1 MIIYTYQ
8 WWKMVYC
15 PLVTKPWS
23 IEVTI
28 WRSGSTRVD
37 QSSRGAIQLHK
48 WLFHQQKWL
57 LDIGKYLKTTWN
69 ISRKWTFDWVLEPK
83 FRGTKRRHISDDF
96 DSDLAKREELLW
108 SMWAVL
114 FGLPRCS
121 QMSREF
127 CHVKAGK
134 FGCDL
139 WPATCLDAQNQNF
152 SFFGAVSY
160 PRIFLVV
167 SYLFDWGRAG
177 HARPQARLYHWAK
190 SQQNDGR
197 FQGDLNGILG
207 VI

>member
-108 SMWAVL
+108 SVWAVPGAIHSSGTVWFAQML
-114 FGLPRCS
+114 PDVSGILPRQS
-121 QMSREF
+121 GEIRM
-127 CHVKAGK
+127 
-134 FGCDL
+134 
-139 WPATCLDAQNQNF
+139 WPVA
-152 SFFGAVSY
+152 
-160 PRIFLVV
+160 
-167 SYLFDWGRAG
+167 SYLLGCS
-177 HARPQARLYHWAK
+177 K
-190 SQQNDGR
+190 SE
-197 FQGDLNGILG
+197 F
-207 VI
+207 